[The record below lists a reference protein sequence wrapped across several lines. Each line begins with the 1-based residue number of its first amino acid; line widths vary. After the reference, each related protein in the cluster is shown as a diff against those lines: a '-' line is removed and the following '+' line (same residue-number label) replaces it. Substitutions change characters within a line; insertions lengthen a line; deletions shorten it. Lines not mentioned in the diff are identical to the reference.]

1 MDGSADGVIN
11 ADEVLEL
18 NALVIAAEVID
29 QAVEVAVMLTCGD
42 ALGED
47 ETAAELTGFIVVEL
61 ELGLRLLLGLGGIED
76 SKDSFLAF
84 HTSGM

>member
-42 ALGED
+42 ALVED